1 MVKEVSEDALPKNN
15 VLNVRAKP
23 DVAVQKNI
31 EYLRNLG
38 KIRAERERQQKEH

>member
-1 MVKEVSEDALPKNN
+1 MNEVSEDALPKSN

-23 DVAVQKNI
+23 DIAVQRNI

-38 KIRAERERQQKEH
+38 KIRAEREKQQKEY